1 MAIPTRLHQLLGGQL
16 RSARDGFFA
25 MRTFIG
31 APSLQ
36 EGRHFNDVVRS
47 AGVWFRQMEEFI
59 EGDSGARSLRGQL
72 RVDLFRL
79 GRMMEDLSGT
89 ARAIVEEML
98 WYRVDTDEFLRKMAN
113 SSCESCDSL
122 AAAWKQSRSMPS
134 GSSECVVRAKK
145 ANRQVFRFFREGER
159 LVLGH
164 PEVLK
169 RLKIRAVYRHFSD
182 AAHRADEAADII
194 ESFVVQGI

>member
-1 MAIPTRLHQLLGGQL
+1 ML
-16 RSARDGFFA
+16 
-25 MRTFIG
+25 
-31 APSLQ
+31 
-36 EGRHFNDVVRS
+36 EGRRFNEIVRS
-47 AGVWFRQMEEFI
+47 AGVWPRRMEEFI
-59 EGDSGARSLRGQL
+59 EGDPGMRSLRGQL
-72 RVDLFRL
+72 RADLFRL
-79 GRMMEDLSGT
+79 GRMMEDLVGS

-98 WYRVDTDEFLRKMAN
+98 WYRVGTDEFLRKMAAL
-113 SSCESCDSL
+113 SCESCDSL
-122 AAAWKQSRSMPS
+122 SAAWKRSRGMPS

-159 LVLGH
+159 LVLEY

-194 ESFVVQGI
+194 ESLVVQGI